1 MKFTPA
7 PSLKIYILG
16 SQLLEI
22 LQSNDCF
29 TVNDNGSNT
38 LLGICVYNDLPDDFN
53 YSMIARNN
61 TSFIFKEITNIDIS
75 NDTNNLLKNALS
87 TAYPEYNYI

>member
-1 MKFTPA
+1 MKFTHD
-7 PSLKIYILG
+7 SGLLIRILA

-22 LQSNDCF
+22 LLVNDCF
-29 TVNDNGSNT
+29 TVNNDDSNP
-38 LLGICVYNDLPDDFN
+38 LLSIIIYNNLPADFN